1 MTTPQ
6 QAACSV
12 TSHSGK
18 GDESSDISIHFGVSD
33 EEKAAVKNRG
43 EHVLRTLKKMGLNVE
58 KGPVVSVLAS
68 GGGLRAAIACQGV
81 LSELSHVGLLDLI
94 TYLAGVSGSTWCMSS
109 LYTQSDMWQDL
120 AKTENELRRRL
131 REDSWKFSVAL
142 DGLCKAAERDDY
154 SLTDFWSYSVVYYLT
169 KELLDTRLSSV
180 KHHFDPGTVPY
191 PIFATIDHFL
201 KSGGEE
207 NTLNAWFEFTP
218 DWAGYS
224 FANSKPG
231 AYVSTTHCGSKFK
244 GGKLIQ
250 EEEERDFSYLRALCG
265 SVLADKDIVLK
276 AIKDFFLKFIC
287 GLSTQQKK
295 LISDPEGAVL
305 KTLIEELFNLVY
317 TFQTD
322 GDYLPILRNLQAK
335 MEGNTYFFEA
345 ETLTSHMIKFSY
357 QRSRDQQRQLI
368 KELLEKTLSQEMV
381 EKSSVPSFLKFLWKT
396 CKCFLSWTWG
406 TTNNF
411 LYKYEEIKDKPLT
424 DHESMYLMDAGL
436 AINSAYPLVLPP
448 VRNSDI
454 ILSFDF
460 SEGDP
465 FETIKAT
472 KKYCK
477 TCNIP
482 FPPVDEAKLNQ
493 EAKAP
498 SDFYIFEGKKTPVV
512 LHFPLFNKVN
522 CSSTEIIDQRRK
534 TYETFHLTNYSDAE
548 VSQLLEDSK
557 ANVRNNKDRILSKIC
572 EMALTVF

>member
-207 NTLNAWFEFTP
+207 NTLT
-218 DWAGYS
+218 
-224 FANSKPG
+224 
-231 AYVSTTHCGSKFK
+231 
-244 GGKLIQ
+244 
-250 EEEERDFSYLRALCG
+250 LCG